1 MKLPNFKRI
10 VKSDY
15 KQEFHGIIE
24 NLSFSLN
31 NGIEVLYQALNR
43 AISLKDNIACTVMD
57 VIIEVD
63 SEGTPKVRTSFLLN
77 STNRVLGVSVLN
89 AVNSK
94 NPTIL
99 PTSGVFVY
107 FTQENKTLFIKNV
120 KGLPADQPFTLTL
133 VAFES

>member
-43 AISLKDNIACTVMD
+43 AISLKDNVACTVMD

-89 AVNSK
+89 AVNSR

-107 FTQENKTLFIKNV
+107 FTQENKTLFIKGV
-120 KGLPADQPFTLTL
+120 KGLPADQQFTLTL

>member
-89 AVNSK
+89 AVNSR

-107 FTQENKTLFIKNV
+107 FTQENKTLFIKGV
-120 KGLPADQPFTLTL
+120 KGLPADQQFTLTL